1 MVLCSRSPPCSWALS
16 PRPHF
21 PIQVV
26 VRERR
31 DYCRIAA
38 TLRPAASEWAMSK
51 TPYVNPTSE
60 HALFLVL
67 FVTNAGG
74 W

>member
-1 MVLCSRSPPCSWALS
+1 L
-16 PRPHF
+16 
-21 PIQVV
+21 
-26 VRERR
+26 
-31 DYCRIAA
+31 
-38 TLRPAASEWAMSK
+38 SEWPLSSLDVPGLTMSQ
-51 TPYVNPTSE
+51 TPHANPTSE